1 MTCQKFFIGDDTVQI
16 PLSVE
21 VIHQENEEL
30 MLLSPPTYHSTAR
43 IYICPETK
51 QLHFTNLGLMKV
63 RIAEDIIQ
71 IIPLKQEEYSFL
83 NLNRDYIDLMEE

>member
-1 MTCQKFFIGDDTVQI
+1 M
-16 PLSVE
+16 
-21 VIHQENEEL
+21 IHQENEEL
-30 MLLSPPTYHSTAR
+30 IVLTPPTYHSSAR

-63 RIAEDIIQ
+63 RIAEQRIQ
-71 IIPLKQEEYSFL
+71 IIPLKKEEYSLL

>member
-1 MTCQKFFIGDDTVQI
+1 MTSQNFFIGDYTVQI
-16 PLSVE
+16 PLSFE

-30 MLLSPPTYHSTAR
+30 VVLTPPTYHSTAR

-63 RIAEDIIQ
+63 RIAEEMIQ
-71 IIPLKQEEYSFL
+71 IIPLKKEEYSFL
-83 NLNRDYIDLMEE
+83 NLNRDTIDLMEE

>member
-1 MTCQKFFIGDDTVQI
+1 MTFQDFSVGDYTVQI
-16 PLSVE
+16 PLSFE
-21 VIHQENEEL
+21 VIHQANEEL
-30 MLLSPPTYHSTAR
+30 VVLTPPTYHSTAR

-63 RIAEDIIQ
+63 RIAEQRIQ
-71 IIPLKQEEYSFL
+71 IIPLKKEEYSLL

>member
-1 MTCQKFFIGDDTVQI
+1 MTFQKFFIGDYTLQI
-16 PLSVE
+16 PLSFE

-63 RIAEDIIQ
+63 RIAEQIIQ
-71 IIPLKQEEYSFL
+71 ILPLKKEEYSFL
-83 NLNRDYIDLMEE
+83 NLNREYIDLMEE

>member
-1 MTCQKFFIGDDTVQI
+1 MTFQDFSVGDYTVQI
-16 PLSVE
+16 PLSFE

-30 MLLSPPTYHSTAR
+30 IVLIPPTYHSTAR

-63 RIAEDIIQ
+63 RIAEQRIQ
-71 IIPLKQEEYSFL
+71 IIPLKKEEYSLL